1 MQQQQDDQLVRVDD
15 EPEHLHQLFFQVSS
29 CRLLGL
35 VLLAVVLLVVV
46 RLGDEAVQVCECEV
60 LGVDVH
66 CIASGLQ
73 ASC

>member
-1 MQQQQDDQLVRVDD
+1 VQQQQDDQLVCVDD

-29 CRLLGL
+29 CKLLGL
-35 VLLAVVLLVVV
+35 VVLLAVVLLVVV

-66 CIASGLQ
+66 CIA
-73 ASC
+73 